1 LVANNNNKS
10 KKGKPK
16 GRLKDIVKKSRG
28 YKKDYTNK
36 HEKADRKIRIVK
48 KKITIHRKIKDKD
61 KKYIE
66 KKETIGEKILLESNK
81 PEHKRLTDKKQWS
94 EKQSQIKTNKEEA
107 FWREKDKEGDISKI
121 TSAIKKKKR
130 EKSQPVVPKS
140 IEIPDSITVGDL
152 AKKLQVKAS
161 EVIVKLMNMGVM
173 ATINDVID
181 SDTASLVA
189 YEFGA
194 EVKVVSI
201 YDEVKVEDTEEDR
214 PEDMKPRPPIVT
226 IMGHVDHGKT
236 KLLDAIRE
244 SNIAEKET
252 GGITQHIGAY
262 KVRVN
267 KGEIVFLDT
276 PGHEAFT
283 SLRARGAMVTD
294 IVVLV
299 VAADD
304 GVMPQTVEAIN
315 HAREANVPI
324 IVAINKI
331 DLPNAN
337 PDKVKNELTKY
348 ELIPEE
354 WGGDTLFVEISAK
367 RKINIDKLLDA
378 ILLQAEILELKANP
392 NRKAECVVIESR
404 LDPGRGPVATVI
416 VQRGTLRV
424 GDPFVVGVESGKVR
438 AMFDDSGHK
447 VKEALPSDPVEILG
461 FEEVPEAGEK
471 LQVVSSEKYAKEIA
485 SKRRALKKMEAL
497 KSMKKVTL
505 DDINKM
511 IQEGSLKELKI
522 VLKAD
527 TQGSIEAITNSI
539 NKMSFKNIRISI
551 IHSGIGSIKESD
563 VLLASAS
570 NAIIIGFRV
579 RPTQKAKELIEREK
593 VDMRIYSIIY
603 QIEDDIK
610 KAIEGLLEPTEEEKL
625 VGTAEVKQ
633 VFRISKVGV
642 VAGCYVKSGKVI
654 VKAIAKLVRDGTEIY
669 KGRIESLRRFKED
682 VKEVKEGYECG
693 IKLEG
698 YSDIKEN
705 DIIECYEIVK
715 IKQTL

>member
-1 LVANNNNKS
+1 
-10 KKGKPK
+10 
-16 GRLKDIVKKSRG
+16 
-28 YKKDYTNK
+28 
-36 HEKADRKIRIVK
+36 VK

>member
-1 LVANNNNKS
+1 LVANNNKS

-36 HEKADRKIRIVK
+36 HEKGDRKIRIVK

-705 DIIECYEIVK
+705 DMIECYEIVK

>member
-1 LVANNNNKS
+1 MEREKLIKKLLHTLEHTEEHFEAIINQLKELGLETKEYEELYNK
-10 KKGKPK
+10 
-16 GRLKDIVKKSRG
+16 LKEL
-28 YKKDYTNK
+28 N
-36 HEKADRKIRIVK
+36 
-48 KKITIHRKIKDKD
+48 
-61 KKYIE
+61 E

>member
-36 HEKADRKIRIVK
+36 HEKGDRKIRIVK

>member
-1 LVANNNNKS
+1 M
-10 KKGKPK
+10 
-16 GRLKDIVKKSRG
+16 
-28 YKKDYTNK
+28 
-36 HEKADRKIRIVK
+36 K

>member
-1 LVANNNNKS
+1 MVANNNKS

-36 HEKADRKIRIVK
+36 HEKGDRKIRIVK

-705 DIIECYEIVK
+705 DMIECYEIVK

>member
-1 LVANNNNKS
+1 MVANNNKS

-36 HEKADRKIRIVK
+36 HEKGDRKIRIVK

>member
-1 LVANNNNKS
+1 LVANNNKS

-36 HEKADRKIRIVK
+36 HEKGDRKIRIVK

>member
-1 LVANNNNKS
+1 MVANNNNKS

-36 HEKADRKIRIVK
+36 HEKGDRKIRIVK